1 MISCCHASRNPDHE
15 GRCGKPKSCVLP
27 DFGGLQAPRGPLRLW
42 MEIKTCFA
50 WIAWLE
56 VDVGDQVI
64 VLCAMWLLDMSPWL
78 QGAARFRSLFFE
90 TRPRNEAS
98 EVAGAVA
105 FFEMG
110 RQKIS
115 KEFSTWD
122 RRAAAYGGETRTE
135 PTAST

>member
-27 DFGGLQAPRGPLRLW
+27 DFGGLQAPRGALRLW

-64 VLCAMWLLDMSPWL
+64 VLCAIWLLDMSPWL
-78 QGAARFRSLFFE
+78 QGAARFRSLF
-90 TRPRNEAS
+90 RI
-98 EVAGAVA
+98 
-105 FFEMG
+105 G
-110 RQKIS
+110 RSLVQIGLRDQTKERS
-115 KEFSTWD
+115 KRS
-122 RRAAAYGGETRTE
+122 RGG
-135 PTAST
+135 SSVL